1 MRHPPLYWHYSLEKR
16 EEELLPAQLDSTTT
30 MRLGAYFFTY
40 SVSDLTVGTHTKVIE
55 LLLSHNSSPSCGC
68 DQISADG
75 LAVRQ
80 A

>member
-1 MRHPPLYWHYSLEKR
+1 MK
-16 EEELLPAQLDSTTT
+16 EEEKLIALLHSTTT
-30 MRLGAYFFTY
+30 AMRLSVVFFTY